1 MTNKVFCLSII
12 SAIALLICSPL
23 HVSGQNVSAQG
34 LKTVVIDPG
43 HGGKDP
49 GAPGKSKSTAEKNIV
64 LNISKLFGDKIKAE
78 YPDVKIVYTR
88 STDVFVELKE
98 RANIAKRSNAD
109 LFISVHCNSSTNTKA
124 FGASAHIL
132 GPKSTNPKNTS
143 DYFEKSKSVA
153 QRENSVMLLEDDYQ
167 TSYQDFDPNS
177 PEAVISHSLLWQA
190 NYGNSLLFAAEY
202 DAQIHKAP
210 YRVSNYTGI
219 HQDVFYL
226 LWATNMPAALL
237 EVGFLSNPN
246 DYAVLS
252 TTDGQEKIAKS
263 LFNAFKNYKEKYDAS
278 VGAFPMAEEPV
289 AVPTVK
295 EEAPVTTPVVKEETP
310 VAKPVVKEEAPTAKQ
325 EVAQPKSEA
334 SAVSKYYGIQIMGLG
349 RLLKNGDS
357 ALKGLQVQA
366 VKAEGSSIYKY
377 IYGKHATRAA
387 AAAELATVR
396 KKFPEAFIVEVDGD
410 NVKISK

>member
-1 MTNKVFCLSII
+1 MTNKVLCLTII
-12 SAIALLICSPL
+12 SAIALLISSPL
-23 HVSGQNVSAQG
+23 HISGQNVSGQG

-78 YPDVKIVYTR
+78 YPDVKVVYTR

-98 RANIAKRSNAD
+98 RANIAKRNNAD
-109 LFISVHCNSSTNTKA
+109 LFISVHCNSSTNSRA

-132 GPKSTNPKNTS
+132 GPKSNNPKNTS

-167 TSYQDFDPNS
+167 TAYQDFDPNS

-237 EVGFLSNPN
+237 EVGFLSNPS

-252 TTDGQEKIAKS
+252 TADGQEKIAKS
-263 LFNAFKNYKEKYDAS
+263 LFNAFKSYKEKYDAS
-278 VGAFPMAEEPV
+278 VGALPAVSESTPEPEPSTVNEEPASPKQETAPV
-289 AVPTVK
+289 QK
-295 EEAPVTTPVVKEETP
+295 EEADKNVTSTP
-310 VAKPVVKEEAPTAKQ
+310 
-325 EVAQPKSEA
+325 
-334 SAVSKYYGIQIMGLG
+334 SKYYGIQIMGLG

-377 IYGKHATRAA
+377 IYGKHATRSA
-387 AAAELATVR
+387 AAAELPAVK
-396 KKFPEAFIVEVDGD
+396 KKFPEAFIVEVNGD
-410 NVKISK
+410 SVKISK

>member
-1 MTNKVFCLSII
+1 MTNKVLCLTII
-12 SAIALLICSPL
+12 SAIALLISSPL
-23 HVSGQNVSAQG
+23 HISGQNVSGQG

-78 YPDVKIVYTR
+78 YPDVKVVYTR

-98 RANIAKRSNAD
+98 RANIAKRNNAD
-109 LFISVHCNSSTNTKA
+109 LFISVHCNSSTNSKA

-132 GPKSTNPKNTS
+132 GPKSNNPKNTS

-167 TSYQDFDPNS
+167 TAYQDFDPNS

-237 EVGFLSNPN
+237 EVGFLSNPS

-252 TTDGQEKIAKS
+252 TADGQEKIAKS
-263 LFNAFKNYKEKYDAS
+263 LFNAFKSYKEKYDAS
-278 VGAFPMAEEPV
+278 VGATHAVSSPTPDPESSTLNEEP
-289 AVPTVK
+289 ASP
-295 EEAPVTTPVVKEETP
+295 
-310 VAKPVVKEEAPTAKQ
+310 KQ
-325 EVAQPKSEA
+325 ETAPEQKEVTDKNVT
-334 SAVSKYYGIQIMGLG
+334 SAPSKYYGIQIMGLG

-377 IYGKHATRAA
+377 IYGKHATRSA
-387 AAAELATVR
+387 AAAELPAVK
-396 KKFPEAFIVEVDGD
+396 KKFPEAFIVEVNGD
-410 NVKISK
+410 SVKISK

>member
-1 MTNKVFCLSII
+1 MTNKVFCLTII
-12 SAIALLICSPL
+12 SAIALLISSPL
-23 HVSGQNVSAQG
+23 HISGQNVSGQG

-78 YPDVKIVYTR
+78 YPDVKVVYTR

-98 RANIAKRSNAD
+98 RANIAKRNNAD
-109 LFISVHCNSSTNTKA
+109 LFISVHCNSSTNSKA

-132 GPKSTNPKNTS
+132 GPKSNNPKNTS

-167 TSYQDFDPNS
+167 TAYQDFDPNS

-202 DAQIHKAP
+202 DSQIHKAP

-237 EVGFLSNPN
+237 EVGFLSNPS

-252 TTDGQEKIAKS
+252 TADGQEKIAKS
-263 LFNAFKNYKEKYDAS
+263 LFNAFKSYKEKYDAS
-278 VGAFPMAEEPV
+278 VGALPVVSESTPEPGPSTVNEEPASPKQETAPV
-289 AVPTVK
+289 QK
-295 EEAPVTTPVVKEETP
+295 EEADKNVTSTP
-310 VAKPVVKEEAPTAKQ
+310 
-325 EVAQPKSEA
+325 
-334 SAVSKYYGIQIMGLG
+334 SKYYGIQIMGLG

-377 IYGKHATRAA
+377 IYGKHATRSA
-387 AAAELATVR
+387 AAAELSAVK
-396 KKFPEAFIVEVDGD
+396 KKFPEAFVVEVDGD

>member
-1 MTNKVFCLSII
+1 MTNKVLCLSII
-12 SAIALLICSPL
+12 SAIALLISSPL
-23 HVSGQNVSAQG
+23 HISGQNVSGQG

-78 YPDVKIVYTR
+78 YPDVKVIYTR

-109 LFISVHCNSSTNTKA
+109 LFISIHCNSSTNSKA

-153 QRENSVMLLEDDYQ
+153 QRENSVMLLEDDYK
-167 TSYQDFDPNS
+167 TAYQDFDPNS

-237 EVGFLSNPN
+237 EVGFLSNPG

-252 TTDGQEKIAKS
+252 TAEGQEKIAKS
-263 LFNAFKNYKEKYDAS
+263 LFTAFKNYKMQYDAS
-278 VGAFPMAEEPV
+278 VGAFPTEAEV
-289 AVPTVK
+289 SPTVK
-295 EEAPVTTPVVKEETP
+295 EEEKPQPETVSVKEESPKVET
-310 VAKPVVKEEAPTAKQ
+310 
-325 EVAQPKSEA
+325 PKSETPA
-334 SAVSKYYGIQIMGLG
+334 SSKYYGIQVMGLG
-349 RLLKNGDS
+349 RLLKNGDP

-387 AAAELATVR
+387 AASELTAVR

>member
-1 MTNKVFCLSII
+1 MTNKVLCLTII
-12 SAIALLICSPL
+12 SAIALLISSPL
-23 HVSGQNVSAQG
+23 HISGQNVSGQG

-78 YPDVKIVYTR
+78 YPDVKVVYTR

-98 RANIAKRSNAD
+98 RANIAKRNNAD
-109 LFISVHCNSSTNTKA
+109 LFISVHCNSSTNSKA

-132 GPKSTNPKNTS
+132 GPKSNNPKNTS

-167 TSYQDFDPNS
+167 TAYQDFDPNS

-237 EVGFLSNPN
+237 EVGFLSNPS

-252 TTDGQEKIAKS
+252 TADGQEKIAKS
-263 LFNAFKNYKEKYDAS
+263 LFNAFKSYKEKYDAS
-278 VGAFPMAEEPV
+278 VGALPAVSESTPEPEPSTVNEEPASPKQQTAPV
-289 AVPTVK
+289 QK
-295 EEAPVTTPVVKEETP
+295 EEADKNVTSTP
-310 VAKPVVKEEAPTAKQ
+310 
-325 EVAQPKSEA
+325 
-334 SAVSKYYGIQIMGLG
+334 SKYYGIQIMGLG

-377 IYGKHATRAA
+377 IYGKHATRSA
-387 AAAELATVR
+387 AAAELPAVK
-396 KKFPEAFIVEVDGD
+396 KKFPEAFVVEVNGD
-410 NVKISK
+410 SVKISK

>member
-1 MTNKVFCLSII
+1 MTNKVLCLTII
-12 SAIALLICSPL
+12 SAIALLISSPL
-23 HVSGQNVSAQG
+23 HISGQNVSGQG

-78 YPDVKIVYTR
+78 YPDVKVVYTR

-98 RANIAKRSNAD
+98 RANIAKRNNAD
-109 LFISVHCNSSTNTKA
+109 LFISVHCNSSTNSKA

-132 GPKSTNPKNTS
+132 GPKSNNPKNTS

-167 TSYQDFDPNS
+167 TAYQDFDPNS

-237 EVGFLSNPN
+237 EVGFLSNPS

-252 TTDGQEKIAKS
+252 TADGQEKIAKS
-263 LFNAFKNYKEKYDAS
+263 LFNAFKSYKEKYDAS
-278 VGAFPMAEEPV
+278 VGALPAVSESTPEPEPSAVNEEPASPKQETAPV
-289 AVPTVK
+289 QK
-295 EEAPVTTPVVKEETP
+295 EEADKNVTSTP
-310 VAKPVVKEEAPTAKQ
+310 
-325 EVAQPKSEA
+325 
-334 SAVSKYYGIQIMGLG
+334 SKYYGIQIMGLG

-377 IYGKHATRAA
+377 IYGKHATRSA
-387 AAAELATVR
+387 AAAELPAVK
-396 KKFPEAFIVEVDGD
+396 KKFPEAFVVEVDGD

>member
-1 MTNKVFCLSII
+1 MTNKVLCLTII
-12 SAIALLICSPL
+12 SAIALLISSPL
-23 HVSGQNVSAQG
+23 HISGQNVSGQG

-78 YPDVKIVYTR
+78 YPDVKVVYTR

-98 RANIAKRSNAD
+98 RANIAKRNNAD
-109 LFISVHCNSSTNTKA
+109 LFISVHCNSSTNSRA

-132 GPKSTNPKNTS
+132 GPKSNNPKNTS

-167 TSYQDFDPNS
+167 TAYQDFDPNS

-237 EVGFLSNPN
+237 EVGFLSNPS

-252 TTDGQEKIAKS
+252 TADGQEKIAKS
-263 LFNAFKNYKEKYDAS
+263 LFNAFKSYKEKYDAS
-278 VGAFPMAEEPV
+278 VGALPAVSESTPEPEPSAVNEEPASPKQETAPV
-289 AVPTVK
+289 QK
-295 EEAPVTTPVVKEETP
+295 EEADKNVTSTP
-310 VAKPVVKEEAPTAKQ
+310 
-325 EVAQPKSEA
+325 
-334 SAVSKYYGIQIMGLG
+334 SKYYGIQIMGLG

-377 IYGKHATRAA
+377 IYGKHATRSA
-387 AAAELATVR
+387 AAAELPAVK
-396 KKFPEAFIVEVDGD
+396 KKFPEAFIVEVNGD
-410 NVKISK
+410 SVKISK